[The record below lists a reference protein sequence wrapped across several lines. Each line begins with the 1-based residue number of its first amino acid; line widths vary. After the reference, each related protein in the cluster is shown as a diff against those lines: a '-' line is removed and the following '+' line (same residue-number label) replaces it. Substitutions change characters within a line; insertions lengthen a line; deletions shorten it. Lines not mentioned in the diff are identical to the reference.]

1 MLWVTEVRALLS
13 GARRRRVRGT
23 EKRSSREKAEKRENA
38 EKRERRVK

>member
-1 MLWVTEVRALLS
+1 MS
-13 GARRRRVRGT
+13 ARGCLVRGT